1 MAKELRCKPLAADL
15 LNYLAFI
22 YCTALLLAGGLK
34 GEKKKQAFEQLSKE
48 SDILAYGFWKKVKLV
63 RAARKI
69 IGAEAAAKLLN
80 IYWKFFGK

>member
-1 MAKELRCKPLAADL
+1 MAEELRCKPLAADL

-48 SDILAYGFWKKVKLV
+48 SDILVYGFLEK
-63 RAARKI
+63 
-69 IGAEAAAKLLN
+69 G
-80 IYWKFFGK
+80 